1 MKIIV
6 RSDTRTYNVQN
17 FEQLQIYGVRRNTAK
32 DLLSALRTKMC
43 TKDLME

>member
-1 MKIIV
+1 MTIIV
-6 RSDTRTYNVQN
+6 QSDTRTYNVQY
-17 FEQLQIYGVRRNTAK
+17 FEQLQIYGVRSNTAK